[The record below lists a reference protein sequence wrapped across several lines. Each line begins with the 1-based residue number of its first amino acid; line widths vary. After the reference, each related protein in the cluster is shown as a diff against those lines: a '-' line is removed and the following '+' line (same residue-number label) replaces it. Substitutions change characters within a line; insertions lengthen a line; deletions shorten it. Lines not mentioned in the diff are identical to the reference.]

1 MESSE
6 GTLHT
11 PLMSW
16 VDEMSVG
23 VKVLDDDHK
32 RLIELLNRLHEG
44 IVTGQAR
51 RVLEDVIEQMLDYT
65 KYHFS
70 REESLFNKAGFPG
83 AAEHKHEHDLLIRR
97 AMNLQARFE
106 NGQSTELSLEAM
118 DFLKRWLTDHI
129 QGSDRNYMPFL
140 AAKGIS

>member
-118 DFLKRWLTDHI
+118 DFLKRWLTGHI
-129 QGSDRNYMPFL
+129 QGSDRDYMPFL

>member
-1 MESSE
+1 M
-6 GTLHT
+6 
-11 PLMSW
+11 PLMAW

-44 IVTGQAR
+44 IVSGQSR

-97 AMNLQARFE
+97 AINLQSRFE

-118 DFLKRWLTDHI
+118 NFLKKWLTGHI
-129 QGSDRNYMPFL
+129 QGSDRDYMPFL